1 MIAQDE
7 IREALVGV
15 IDPEIRRSVVEL
27 DMVRGVDVTGS
38 HVDVTI
44 ALTVAG
50 CPMKADLEQQVKER
64 VGASPGVGQRRGRFD
79 VMTPAERT
87 ALRTRLQGA
96 GGGEAPRGR

>member
-1 MIAQDE
+1 MGGDDWRALVYADHYDLPVIAQDE

-27 DMVRGVDVTGS
+27 DMVRGVDVAGA

-50 CPMKADLEQQVKER
+50 
-64 VGASPGVGQRRGRFD
+64 
-79 VMTPAERT
+79 
-87 ALRTRLQGA
+87 
-96 GGGEAPRGR
+96 AP